1 MTICMCKILC
11 VTNRKLC
18 KEDFLQRVDKV
29 AACHPAGII
38 LREKDLPETE
48 YRKLAEQVM
57 NICKKHQVPC
67 ILHNYVDTAIA
78 CNAEAVHLPLPVL
91 RQMTS
96 EQKAHFKEIGTSCHS
111 LEDALEARKLGST
124 YITAGHIFDTDCK
137 KGMPGRGL
145 CFLRTICEN
154 VKIPVYA
161 IGGITSENVAEVQEA
176 GARGVCIMSG
186 LMQCE
191 DIQSYLEHFEKEGK
205 RHEVYER

>member
-18 KEDFLQRVDKV
+18 KEDFLQRVDKI
-29 AACHPAGII
+29 AACHLAGII
-38 LREKDLPETE
+38 LREKDLTETE

-57 NICKKHQVPC
+57 EICKKHEVPC
-67 ILHNYVDTAIA
+67 ILHNYVDAAIA

-91 RQMTS
+91 RKMTS
-96 EQKAHFKEIGTSCHS
+96 EQKTHFKEIGTSCHS
-111 LEDALEARKLGST
+111 LEDALEAQKLGST

-137 KGMPGRGL
+137 KGLPGRGL

-154 VKIPVYA
+154 VEIPVYA

-176 GARGVCIMSG
+176 GAKGACVMSG

-191 DIQSYLEHFEKEGK
+191 DIKSYLEHFEKEGK
-205 RHEVYER
+205 GHEVYKR